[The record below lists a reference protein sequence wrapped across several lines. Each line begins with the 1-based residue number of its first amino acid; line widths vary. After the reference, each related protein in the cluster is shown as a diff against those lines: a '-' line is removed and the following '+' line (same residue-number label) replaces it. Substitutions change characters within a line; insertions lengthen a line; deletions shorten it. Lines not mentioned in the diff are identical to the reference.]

1 MSTISV
7 ELSRLSK
14 LTKLTNASRMSP
26 YPRDIPM
33 PTAART
39 AAPPPPAVT
48 EAFDTVIE
56 SLTQGLHRQLKAL
69 AGMPEQQLRELAH
82 RHAPTLGLDPEAA
95 KELRQLRVLLEGI
108 EAAQVRTH
116 NLQALE
122 DARQRA
128 ATVKYDLVARGELV
142 SAEELGKA
150 LGISRQAVHKGAKA
164 GRLFA
169 VEAGG
174 REHYYPTFLA
184 DQELRANGLEDV
196 LSILAGETG
205 WSRWLFF
212 TTPSGAL
219 GGTTPLEALRQRRR
233 GAVQTAAR
241 AYLER

>member
-1 MSTISV
+1 
-7 ELSRLSK
+7 
-14 LTKLTNASRMSP
+14 
-26 YPRDIPM
+26 M

-39 AAPPPPAVT
+39 ATPPPPAVT

-56 SLTQGLHRQLKAL
+56 SLTQGLHRQLKVL
-69 AGMPEQQLRELAH
+69 VGMPEQQLRELA
-82 RHAPTLGLDPEAA
+82 RRYAPTLDLDPEAA
-95 KELRQLRVLLEGI
+95 EDLRRLRVLLDGI
-108 EAAQVRTH
+108 EAAQVRAR
-116 NLQALE
+116 NLHALE
-122 DARQRA
+122 NARQRA
-128 ATVKYDLVARGELV
+128 ATIKHDLVAKGELA
-142 SAEELGKA
+142 SADDLGKA

-184 DQELRANGLEDV
+184 DQDLRANGLEDV
-196 LSILAGETG
+196 LSILAAETG
-205 WSRWLFF
+205 WSKWLFF

-219 GGTTPLEALRQRRR
+219 GGMTPLEALRQRRR